1 MKSKCLLFI
10 FSFFLII
17 ETAYANQTL
26 KCISTD
32 YRLNAS
38 YTKSWGKGWVP
49 ESFNILLKSDEIT
62 VLGKKATITE
72 NSENKLKFYLKTEH
86 KNQNYTVQ
94 NFIYFKS
101 NGKFS
106 VGFNLPGGYRDP
118 GSIWGKCSVE

>member
-10 FSFFLII
+10 CSFFFII

-32 YRLNAS
+32 YRLNG
-38 YTKSWGKGWVP
+38 YTKSWGTSWVP

-86 KNQNYTVQ
+86 KNQNYTVRK
-94 NFIYFKS
+94 FTYFKS
-101 NGKFS
+101 NGKFNVS
-106 VGFNLPGGYRDP
+106 FTLPGGFRDP